1 MRFLPDLPP
10 VVEAKQAKDIPLDKM
25 LYICAGSQGNYRSG
39 LTRIVN
45 GENKDIRLGQ
55 GDAII
60 FSSQIIPGNEQ
71 KIERMQEKLRDA
83 GVDVISSEEYLV
95 HTSGHGCK
103 EDIKRMLELVRP
115 RVMIPVHGDKRDI
128 RKQKRYALELG
139 GSVRQV
145 VVARDG
151 DVVNILNGAAEIIG
165 EVPTDELG
173 VDRKQVISLNSQ
185 VVKNR
190 KRIAFNCSLYIS
202 VVLGENWEVE
212 DLQISSID
220 ILDEKDFAALASEIK
235 AEMLKSIPSEVV
247 KLNYRA
253 PQIKEYIQAK
263 IRKWYTRRQTSN
275 P

>member
-1 MRFLPDLPP
+1 MESLILAAHAAGRTPVIAGMSLIENMRIAKECGFLPDLPP

-185 VVKNR
+185 VVKTVN
-190 KRIAFNCSLYIS
+190 A
-202 VVLGENWEVE
+202 
-212 DLQISSID
+212 
-220 ILDEKDFAALASEIK
+220 
-235 AEMLKSIPSEVV
+235 
-247 KLNYRA
+247 
-253 PQIKEYIQAK
+253 
-263 IRKWYTRRQTSN
+263 
-275 P
+275 